1 MTKDVKL
8 CRAHY
13 PRSNGGVLRGCR
25 VYTTRSVAAA
35 AAERIT
41 LFHDSLA
48 TL

>member
-1 MTKDVKL
+1 MTKDAKL

-13 PRSNGGVLRGCR
+13 PKGNSGVLRDCR
-25 VYTTRSVAAA
+25 VYTARSVVAA

-41 LFHDSLA
+41 LFHNGLA